1 MTLGGSPG
9 LARAG
14 YPAPLGPGPV
24 WEDAM
29 TSEQE
34 STEVA
39 RGEIV
44 DTYINLPSRERREG
58 MDPNIERW
66 FVGKSPD
73 LLGGVT
79 PAQVVGRM
87 DEGGVQIGLLN
98 VSLGGDYVN
107 PHVGGFGD
115 TIDLDAFR
123 ASCQQVADA
132 CREFP
137 DRFRGSCNIDPT
149 QGMNAV
155 RMVEIAVEE
164 FDFRTVRVMG
174 ALVNL
179 PPNHALMYPIYTKC
193 IELGVPIVIN
203 VGVPGPLRFA
213 KYQRPMDLDEVL
225 VTYPELTV
233 VATHIGHP
241 WHVET
246 VALLQKHAN
255 FYLMT
260 SGFAPRY
267 IPDEVIHYM
276 NTRGRERVMWASD
289 YAILPFDRAVAEGL
303 ALPLREGVKR
313 RYMRE
318 NALAVFNFD

>member
-1 MTLGGSPG
+1 MTDGDAAGAGS
-9 LARAG
+9 A
-14 YPAPLGPGPV
+14 
-24 WEDAM
+24 
-29 TSEQE
+29 
-34 STEVA
+34 EVA
-39 RGEIV
+39 HGEIV
-44 DTYINLPSRERREG
+44 DVYVNLPASERREDL
-58 MDPNIERW
+58 DPNIARW
-66 FVGKSPD
+66 FGGKSPD

-79 PAQVVGRM
+79 PAQVAARM
-87 DEGGVQIGLLN
+87 DEAGVAIGLLN
-98 VSLGGDYVN
+98 VSHGGSLEN
-107 PHVGGFGD
+107 PHVGGYGGVLP
-115 TIDLDAFR
+115 IDEFR
-123 ASCQQVADA
+123 ASCQRVADA
-132 CREFP
+132 RAAFP

-155 RMVEIAVEE
+155 RMVEMAVRE
-164 FDFRTVRVMG
+164 FDFRAVRVMG

-179 PPNHALMYPIYTKC
+179 PPNHPLMYPLYTKC

-213 KYQRPMDLDEVL
+213 KYQRPIDLDEVL

-241 WHVET
+241 WHLET

-267 IPDEVIHYM
+267 LPQEVLHFM

-289 YAILPFDRAVAEGL
+289 YPIIPFGRAASEGL
-303 ALPLREGVKR
+303 RLPLREGVAR
-313 RYMRE
+313 RYMRD
-318 NALAVFNFD
+318 NALAVFDFD